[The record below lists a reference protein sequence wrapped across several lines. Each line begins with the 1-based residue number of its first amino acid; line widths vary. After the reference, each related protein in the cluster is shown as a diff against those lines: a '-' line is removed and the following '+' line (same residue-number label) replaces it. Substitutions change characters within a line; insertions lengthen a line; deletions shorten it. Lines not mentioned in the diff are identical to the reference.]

1 MFDGLSFRRRC
12 QGLGARLKDEQRAG
26 IAMAGEI
33 EFHYVR
39 FGAGRV
45 IAQNPAPGENGA
57 RIENPGE
64 TVIQVPCRK
73 RPDDFAIHP

>member
-1 MFDGLSFRRRC
+1 
-12 QGLGARLKDEQRAG
+12 
-26 IAMAGEI
+26 MAGEI

-45 IAQNPAPGENGA
+45 IAQNPAPGQNNA
-57 RIENPGE
+57 RIEYPRG
-64 TVIQVPCRK
+64 TVVAVPCLK

>member
-1 MFDGLSFRRRC
+1 
-12 QGLGARLKDEQRAG
+12 
-26 IAMAGEI
+26 MAGEI